1 MLKLKYAGVRLV
13 SWIMVTNRRIE
24 GAEVTEMADPTD
36 KVEGQVP
43 GRYYVDANCI
53 DCDVCRTTAPDNFE
67 ANEEE
72 GFSFVFK
79 QPENEEEEQCRD
91 AMESC
96 PVEAIGDD
104 GEET

>member
-1 MLKLKYAGVRLV
+1 MVSRTMAG
-13 SWIMVTNRRIE
+13 NRPIE
-24 GAEVTEMADPTD
+24 GTEVTEMADPTD

-43 GRYYVDANCI
+43 GRYYVDPNCI

-79 QPENEEEEQCRD
+79 QPENEEEEEQCRD